1 MRVPNWARNKIACVT
16 IENSEITQIAYTNLV
31 IYKYMRYGARD
42 KRILTPEESGRGKS
56 GRGRSDCGQTGGNM
70 HFKLVNS
77 LVLILAIGGAVAG
90 PAVAEEQNYQTA
102 FVSIIKS
109 GGSATVGGSV
119 IPYKEVT
126 LSAQIP
132 GQITFLAG
140 VEGHRAAEGEILV
153 SIDDAALQAQKQAAL
168 AAIYN
173 ADAAFRN
180 SQMQYSRELI
190 SPRMNSTSALPGMGA
205 PGLFDQFFT
214 RGFSD
219 MLGRSDSDL
228 ERYADLYASGAG
240 VNQAQGAIMQARA
253 NLKAIEA
260 QLADARLSAPFD
272 GVILSRMV
280 EVGDTVQ
287 PGMPLIKFAY
297 IDYLRVLA
305 DVPVRL
311 ASGLEEGML
320 VPARLDAGGAE
331 VMVRVA
337 QIYPV
342 ADALR
347 HTVTVKFDL
356 PQGTPGGPGMY
367 VEVTIPDSSIPE
379 RAQAAVPADALIWRG
394 SLPSVFVLEDGK
406 PSLRLVRVGYPVEGG
421 LISVVSGLKGGEEV
435 ILNPPANLVS
445 GGE

>member
-1 MRVPNWARNKIACVT
+1 MVAVTAAPARA
-16 IENSEITQIAYTNLV
+16 Q
-31 IYKYMRYGARD
+31 
-42 KRILTPEESGRGKS
+42 
-56 GRGRSDCGQTGGNM
+56 
-70 HFKLVNS
+70 
-77 LVLILAIGGAVAG
+77 
-90 PAVAEEQNYQTA
+90 EQNYQTA
-102 FVSIIKS
+102 LVTVVKS

-132 GQITFLAG
+132 GEVTFLAG
-140 VEGHRAAEGEILV
+140 LEGHRAEEGEVLV
-153 SIDDAALQAQKQAAL
+153 AIDDSSLQAQKAAAL

-173 ADAAFRN
+173 ADAAYRN

-228 ERYADLYASGAG
+228 ERYADLYSSG
-240 VNQAQGAIMQARA
+240 VNINQAQGAVMQARA
-253 NLKAIEA
+253 NLDAIEA
-260 QLADARLSAPFD
+260 KLRDARLLAPFG
-272 GVILSRMV
+272 GVILERMV

-297 IDYLRVLA
+297 IDYLRVQA

-342 ADALR
+342 ADPLR

-367 VEVTIPDSSIPE
+367 VEVTIPDQSVPE
-379 RAQAAVPADALIWRG
+379 RAQPAVPANALIWRG
-394 SLPSVFVLEDGK
+394 SLPSVFVLEDGA
-406 PSLRLVRVGYPVEGG
+406 PSLRLVRVGYPVSEG
-421 LISVVSGLKGGEEV
+421 LISVVSGLKGGEVV
-435 ILNPPANLVS
+435 ILNPPAGLVS

>member
-1 MRVPNWARNKIACVT
+1 MGIRLA
-16 IENSEITQIAYTNLV
+16 
-31 IYKYMRYGARD
+31 
-42 KRILTPEESGRGKS
+42 KS
-56 GRGRSDCGQTGGNM
+56 
-70 HFKLVNS
+70 
-77 LVLILAIGGAVAG
+77 
-90 PAVAEEQNYQTA
+90 A
-102 FVSIIKS
+102 FVLAGMLAFAASPVIAEDQGYTTGFVTVTSS
-109 GGSATVGGSV
+109 GGSATVGGTV

-132 GQITFLAG
+132 GRITFLAG
-140 VEGHRAAEGEILV
+140 VEGHRAALDEVIV
-153 SIDDAALQAQKQAAL
+153 TIDDDDLQAQKAAAL
-168 AAIYN
+168 AQIYN

-180 SQMQYSRELI
+180 SQMQYSRELY
-190 SPRMNSTSALPGMGA
+190 SPRQNSVTTMPGMGA

-219 MLGRSDSDL
+219 MIGQSDSGL
-228 ERYADLYASGAG
+228 ERQADLFASGAG
-240 VNQAQGAIMQARA
+240 ISQAQGGLLQAQA
-253 NLKAIEA
+253 NLDAIEA
-260 QLADARLSAPFD
+260 RLRDARQLAPFD
-272 GVILSRMV
+272 GVILEKMV

-287 PGMPLIKFAY
+287 PGMPLVKFAY
-297 IDYLRVLA
+297 IDFLRVLA

-311 ASGLEEGML
+311 ASGLEVGMI

-331 VMVRVA
+331 VQVRVA

-347 HTVTVKFDL
+347 HTVAVKFDL

-367 VEVTIPDSSIPE
+367 VEVTVPDGSIPVS
-379 RAQAAVPADALIWRG
+379 AQPAVPSEALIWRG

-406 PSLRLVRVGYPVEGG
+406 PSLRLVRVGYPVENG
-421 LISVVSGLKGGEEV
+421 LISVVSGLSGGEEV

>member
-1 MRVPNWARNKIACVT
+1 MIVWF
-16 IENSEITQIAYTNLV
+16 
-31 IYKYMRYGARD
+31 
-42 KRILTPEESGRGKS
+42 GKLMS
-56 GRGRSDCGQTGGNM
+56 A
-70 HFKLVNS
+70 
-77 LVLILAIGGAVAG
+77 LAGLALLSAGAVA
-90 PAVAEEQNYQTA
+90 AQEQDFQTA
-102 FVSIIKS
+102 VVPVITS

-132 GQITFLAG
+132 GEVTFLAG
-140 VEGHRAAEGEILV
+140 VEGHRATEGEVLV

-173 ADAAFRN
+173 AEAAFRN

-190 SPRMNSTSALPGMGA
+190 SPRMNSTSALPGMGV

-219 MLGRSDSDL
+219 MLGRSDSDM
-228 ERYADLYASGAG
+228 ERYADLYAQG
-240 VNQAQGAIMQARA
+240 VGINQAQSALMQARA
-253 NLKAIEA
+253 NLDAIEA
-260 QLADARLSAPFD
+260 KIRDASLKAPFD
-272 GVILSRMV
+272 GVILEKMV

-297 IDYLRVLA
+297 VDYLRILA

-311 ASGLEEGML
+311 AAGLEEGML
-320 VPARLDAGGAE
+320 VPARLDAGGAD

-337 QIYPV
+337 QIFPV

-356 PQGTPGGPGMY
+356 PKDTPGGPGMY
-367 VEVTIPDSSIPE
+367 VEVTIPDPSIPE
-379 RAQAAVPADALIWRG
+379 RAQPAVPAEALIWRG

-406 PSLRLVRVGYPVEGG
+406 PSLRLVRVGYPVAGG
-421 LISVVSGLKGGEEV
+421 LISVVSGLKGGEVV
-435 ILNPPANLVS
+435 ILNPPASLVS

>member
-1 MRVPNWARNKIACVT
+1 
-16 IENSEITQIAYTNLV
+16 
-31 IYKYMRYGARD
+31 
-42 KRILTPEESGRGKS
+42 
-56 GRGRSDCGQTGGNM
+56 M
-70 HFKLVNS
+70 HSRLMHS
-77 LVLILAIGGAVAG
+77 LAFVLALGGALAG
-90 PAVAEEQNYQTA
+90 TLPGPLDAGETNYRTA
-102 FVSIIKS
+102 TVPVVRS

-132 GQITFLAG
+132 GEITFLAG
-140 VEGHRAAEGEILV
+140 TEGYRASEGEVLV

-173 ADAAFRN
+173 AEAAFRN

-190 SPRMNSTSALPGMGA
+190 SPRMNSTSALPGMGM

-228 ERYADLYASGAG
+228 ERYADLYASGVG
-240 VNQAQGAIMQARA
+240 VSQAQGAIMQARA
-253 NLKAIEA
+253 NLRSIEA
-260 QLADARLSAPFD
+260 KLEDARLRAPFE

-287 PGMPLIKFAY
+287 PGTPLLKFAY
-297 IDYLRVLA
+297 VDYLRVLA

-311 ASGLEEGML
+311 AAGLEEGML

-342 ADALR
+342 ADPLR

-356 PQGTPGGPGMY
+356 PRGTPGGPGMY
-367 VEVTIPDSSIPE
+367 VEVTIPDPSIPE
-379 RAQAAVPADALIWRG
+379 RSQPAVPAEALIWRG
-394 SLPSVFVLEDGK
+394 SLPSVFVLENGR

-421 LISVVSGLKGGEEV
+421 LISVISGLRGGEEV
-435 ILNPPANLVS
+435 ILNPPADLVS